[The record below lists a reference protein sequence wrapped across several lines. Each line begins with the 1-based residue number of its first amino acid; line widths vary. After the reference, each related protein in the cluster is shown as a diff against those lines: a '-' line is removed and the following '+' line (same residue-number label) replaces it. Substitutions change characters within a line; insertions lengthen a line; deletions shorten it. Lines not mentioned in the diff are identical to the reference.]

1 MDLEATTHQ
10 TGGHGIGLYF
20 VRLVVEMPPKL
31 QQVLN
36 VLHAHEAEL
45 RRRGVCHAAV
55 FGSVAR
61 GEAGS
66 HSDIDVLVDLD
77 PQEPIGLFEY
87 ARIKLYIAEL
97 LGGSADVVNRK
108 TLKPLLRE
116 AILRD
121 SMNAF

>member
-1 MDLEATTHQ
+1 M
-10 TGGHGIGLYF
+10 
-20 VRLVVEMPPKL
+20 VKMPPTL
-31 QQVLN
+31 PQVLSL
-36 VLHAHEAEL
+36 LHAHEADL
-45 RRRGVCHAAV
+45 RRRGVCNAAV

-61 GEAGS
+61 GDARLG
-66 HSDIDVLVDLD
+66 SDIDVLVDLD
-77 PQEPIGLFEY
+77 PQQPMGLFEY

-121 SMNAF
+121 TVNAF